1 VTIQKSATYKIC
13 GARER
18 RTVPIGELIENKR
31 ERLKS
36 FSPTARN
43 CSKTHRGLQ
52 NEILVC
58 VAEALGYVTGRL
70 MDEAIAKR
78 STAALFDLFDGQ
90 GRRTLRKYAKL
101 Y

>member
-1 VTIQKSATYKIC
+1 
-13 GARER
+13 
-18 RTVPIGELIENKR
+18 
-31 ERLKS
+31 
-36 FSPTARN
+36 
-43 CSKTHRGLQ
+43 
-52 NEILVC
+52 